1 MNSSNSA
8 NLLNKCD
15 VARDSHPLLMT
26 GMRARTNLT
35 SESVK
40 KPMAQTKEMHMELV
54 NMCTAEQLF
63 RLAKA
68 GKEPY
73 IGGSFASPIV
83 RE

>member
-1 MNSSNSA
+1 
-8 NLLNKCD
+8 
-15 VARDSHPLLMT
+15 
-26 GMRARTNLT
+26 
-35 SESVK
+35 
-40 KPMAQTKEMHMELV
+40 MAQTKEMHMELV